1 VAEPVAET
9 AVAVPDAPAS
19 AEVLPFVAELPAP
32 EAPTGPPKKGWWQ
45 RTFG

>member
-1 VAEPVAET
+1 VAAPAAEPE
-9 AVAVPDAPAS
+9 
-19 AEVLPFVAELPAP
+19 P

>member
-32 EAPTGPPKKGWWQ
+32 TGPPKKGWWQ